1 MNSSDSVVQQPA
13 LYSTTVDLLLQIVEH
28 RTPTVVRG
36 GVVNKESTLEAVGQV
51 LEAKEDFQDPENG
64 PQSLSDEWVAVMLG
78 LPCDIEVE
86 DDDFVILFG
95 ICLDYLREDVVRT
108 YLVES
113 QAVEL
118 VWNLV
123 VVCDKR
129 GSSVAY
135 KIEGEREHVECKE
148 LAEKMSAASEG
159 ILNCLSDLAS
169 TPGFR
174 GEYNIGHPFLSD
186 LVHVLLSVEL
196 IAPGRWHLLQPTGAC
211 LVLGNLAR
219 TDEICIRMVE
229 ELQIH
234 KPLVHILGNTSDAR
248 LSHAAAGFLKQL
260 ARPKEN
266 EETLRAAGTVKAVFR
281 QLS

>member
-1 MNSSDSVVQQPA
+1 MQKIIDLGRLTRERRTIGLKTPLKSLVVIH
-13 LYSTTVDLLLQIVEH
+13 TD
-28 RTPTVVRG
+28 
-36 GVVNKESTLEAVGQV
+36 AV
-51 LEAKEDFQDPENG
+51 
-64 PQSLSDEWVAVMLG
+64 
-78 LPCDIEVE
+78 
-86 DDDFVILFG
+86 
-95 ICLDYLREDVVRT
+95 YLEDVRSLET
-108 YLVES
+108 Y
-113 QAVEL
+113 
-118 VWNLV
+118 
-123 VVCDKR
+123 VCD
-129 GSSVAY
+129 
-135 KIEGEREHVECKE
+135 
-148 LAEKMSAASEG
+148 EKMSAASEG

-211 LVLGNLAR
+211 LVLGNLAQ

-260 ARPKEN
+260 ARPTEN